1 MEKIERPN
9 EREIKRR
16 IERER
21 ERERE
26 RSSGNGNG
34 SSRGQDVNGP
44 MLKYSRVLGVSR
56 FRCTANVIG
65 LSR

>member
-26 RSSGNGNG
+26 RGAAA
-34 SSRGQDVNGP
+34 
-44 MLKYSRVLGVSR
+44 
-56 FRCTANVIG
+56 TATAAAEG
-65 LSR
+65 KTLMAPC

>member
-21 ERERE
+21 ERER
-26 RSSGNGNG
+26 GAAA
-34 SSRGQDVNGP
+34 
-44 MLKYSRVLGVSR
+44 
-56 FRCTANVIG
+56 TATAAAEG
-65 LSR
+65 KTLMAPC

>member
-21 ERERE
+21 ER
-26 RSSGNGNG
+26 GAAA
-34 SSRGQDVNGP
+34 
-44 MLKYSRVLGVSR
+44 
-56 FRCTANVIG
+56 TATAAAEG
-65 LSR
+65 KTLMAPC